1 MKKYIVC
8 MFTTHILGYEMKV
21 EAKNKK
27 DAKKVAFQNLSDDT
41 IVSDDLKDIR
51 YGDIM
56 EVPKNKKG
64 GEKK

>member
-1 MKKYIVC
+1 
-8 MFTTHILGYEMKV
+8 MFTTHILGYEMEV